1 MTTNALATFG
11 GRDDI
16 KELGYRLQK
25 MMPSAQSFSGEEAL
39 AVAQIAVAHRLDPFN
54 GEVWGLKSYN
64 GQWYGVM
71 VGIKGLRK
79 CARRA
84 AAEENGSYW
93 IDNVL
98 TDPKKYNVTQ
108 KDAVVYECIL
118 RDSVNTQ
125 AYGQAIHALTDS
137 GIPYKEAVE
146 MVGPSPK
153 VVGVGIAD
161 PSEKSKMGLHA
172 RAKKRAEADAIK
184 QRYDVD
190 FGEAAQF
197 TPEEPGDFVEV
208 EAENL
213 PDDFDNGVEEDFPKK
228 SAEDAVSELMGESK
242 AMPHPDTANR
252 PYTPEQLKIKID
264 ERVKHHLEKKT
275 LASQQDR
282 NVLASILDGVLIEV
296 TKRYELCKWLVGQSS
311 TKKMKQADVNA
322 IFDWLGTDRVF
333 NATPSDE
340 VVKEIH
346 SAHTATLKA
355 SGQQELI

>member
-228 SAEDAVSELMGESK
+228 SAEDTVSELMGESK
-242 AMPHPDTANR
+242 AMPHPD
-252 PYTPEQLKIKID
+252 
-264 ERVKHHLEKKT
+264 VKKNKRETEKPT
-275 LASQQDR
+275 GP
-282 NVLASILDGVLIEV
+282 VSILLDLGVDNTHHAANLA
-296 TKRYELCKWLVGQSS
+296 TKLKLTSKMSKEEINALYSNYLDLKANG
-311 TKKMKQADVNA
+311 KK
-322 IFDWLGTDRVF
+322 
-333 NATPSDE
+333 SDE
-340 VVKEIH
+340 AAAIVTGEK
-346 SAHTATLKA
+346 
-355 SGQQELI
+355 